1 MPILSLQKDRAPQF
15 PCIGKLRKGGAKRKN
30 AQGKEIMGEDLKYFR
45 FTTDDAHAA
54 ETFAAY
60 YGAQPQSVEVF
71 LPYATTAENFG
82 AWLEEYTAG
91 GMTRRCD
98 GETQHF
104 HRDADGKGN
113 TTPVKCERLCGRKC
127 GCKEVGRLAVIV
139 PHLAR
144 LAYITVETHSLYDI
158 MQLTEN
164 LQAAEALRGD
174 LRGIPFILSRRDR
187 EISTP
192 GADGKRTRRTKSL
205 LFIEPN
211 PEWVARQL
219 ESMRLAALPI
229 VDVPALQA
237 PASRMIAGPTAADFD
252 DDDELDDEGGDEA
265 ASPSSERKEV
275 PPRST
280 PAAPATATTTGN
292 GAAGNGGNGRKGDA
306 LSKAFHAS
314 GARLYGQ
321 DWDAKRHE
329 IVRAY
334 TKGRTESSR
343 ELTPDELRAKL
354 NSGREKLFDLKFK
367 NTTAPLKNPREIRAV
382 RKDIARA
389 LTILRQKGVS
399 A

>member
-229 VDVPALQA
+229 VDVPAMQA
-237 PASRMIAGPTAADFD
+237 PPMRQIAGPVTVDVDDFD
-252 DDDELDDEGGDEA
+252 DEDDDGDEMDTA
-265 ASPSSERKEV
+265 TPPRKEV
-275 PPRST
+275 WPQSNPA
-280 PAAPATATTTGN
+280 PAATVTTTGN
-292 GAAGNGGNGRKGDA
+292 GGAGNGNGRKSDA

-321 DWDAKRHE
+321 EWDAKRHE
-329 IVRAY
+329 IIRAY

-343 ELTPDELRAKL
+343 DLSADELRFLTDRMDAKL
-354 NSGREKLFDLKFK
+354 QEQLDAIAVED
-367 NTTAPLKNPREIRAV
+367 APELDPDATEIPA
-382 RKDIARA
+382 
-389 LTILRQKGVS
+389 
-399 A
+399 

>member
-229 VDVPALQA
+229 VDVPAMQA
-237 PASRMIAGPTAADFD
+237 PPMRQIAGPVTVDVDDFD
-252 DDDELDDEGGDEA
+252 DEDDDGDEMDTA
-265 ASPSSERKEV
+265 TPPRKEV
-275 PPRST
+275 WPQSNPA
-280 PAAPATATTTGN
+280 PAATVTTTGN
-292 GAAGNGGNGRKGDA
+292 GGAGNGNGRNGKPTAAA
-306 LSKAFHAS
+306 LKAFHATGS
-314 GARLYGQ
+314 RLYGQ
-321 DWDAKRHE
+321 DWDSKRHE
-329 IVRAY
+329 IIKAY
-334 TKGRTESSR
+334 TKGRTESSSGITAA
-343 ELTPDELRAKL
+343 ECAYLTERMEAKL
-354 NSGREKLFDLKFK
+354 QADLDAI
-367 NTTAPLKNPREIRAV
+367 TVDAAPELNPDAAEIPA
-382 RKDIARA
+382 
-389 LTILRQKGVS
+389 
-399 A
+399 

>member
-30 AQGKEIMGEDLKYFR
+30 AQGREIMGEDLKYFR

-104 HRDADGKGN
+104 HRDTDGKGN
-113 TTPVKCERLCGRKC
+113 TTPIKCERLCGRKC
-127 GCKEVGRLAVIV
+127 GCKEIGRLAVIV
-139 PHLAR
+139 KQLAR
-144 LAYITVETHSLYDI
+144 LAYVTVETHSLYDI

-192 GADGKRTRRTKSL
+192 GEGGKRTRRTKSL

-237 PASRMIAGPTAADFD
+237 PPMRQIAGPVTVGADDFDDED
-252 DDDELDDEGGDEA
+252 DDDEMDTA
-265 ASPSSERKEV
+265 TPPRKEAQ
-275 PPRST
+275 PQST
-280 PAAPATATTTGN
+280 PPAVTVTTTGN
-292 GAAGNGGNGRKGDA
+292 GGAGNGNGNGHGSKPTAAA
-306 LSKAFHAS
+306 LKAFHATGS
-314 GARLYGQ
+314 RLYGQ
-321 DWDAKRHE
+321 DWDSKRHE
-329 IVRAY
+329 IIKAY

-343 ELTPDELRAKL
+343 DLSADELRFLTDRMDAKL
-354 NSGREKLFDLKFK
+354 QEQLDAIAVED
-367 NTTAPLKNPREIRAV
+367 APELDPDATEIPA
-382 RKDIARA
+382 
-389 LTILRQKGVS
+389 
-399 A
+399 

>member
-1 MPILSLQKDRAPQF
+1 MPILPLQRNRAPQF
-15 PCIGKLRKGGAKRKN
+15 PCIGKLRKGGAKRRN
-30 AQGKEIMGEDLKYFR
+30 AQGKEIMGVDLNYFR

-60 YGAQPQSVEVF
+60 YGAQPQSIDVL

-91 GMTRRCD
+91 GMARRCD

-139 PHLAR
+139 PQLAR
-144 LAYITVETHSLYDI
+144 LASVTVETHSLYDI

-192 GADGKRTRRTKSL
+192 GEGGKRTRRTKSL

-237 PASRMIAGPTAADFD
+237 PAMRRITGPVTVDADDFD
-252 DDDELDDEGGDEA
+252 DEEEDDGDEMDTA
-265 ASPSSERKEV
+265 TPPRKEA
-275 PPRST
+275 PPQST
-280 PAAPATATTTGN
+280 PPAVTVTTTGN
-292 GAAGNGGNGRKGDA
+292 GGGAGNGRKTNGNGAPGAFGNVQTTRWPDANAAYAWAIEAGACENTHEARGSLKKIVDAQFGGRLTGDNMA
-306 LSKAFHAS
+306 AAFDAFHA
-314 GARLYGQ
+314 RQ
-321 DWDAKRHE
+321 M
-329 IVRAY
+329 
-334 TKGRTESSR
+334 
-343 ELTPDELRAKL
+343 
-354 NSGREKLFDLKFK
+354 EKLHEKAEAAVKDAPE
-367 NTTAPLKNPREIRAV
+367 TTAAEIPA
-382 RKDIARA
+382 
-389 LTILRQKGVS
+389 
-399 A
+399 

>member
-30 AQGKEIMGEDLKYFR
+30 AQGREIMGEDLKYFR

-91 GMTRRCD
+91 GMARRCD

-113 TTPVKCERLCGRKC
+113 TTPIKCERLCGRKC
-127 GCKEVGRLAVIV
+127 GCKEIGRLAVIV
-139 PHLAR
+139 KQLAR
-144 LAYITVETHSLYDI
+144 LAYVTVETHSLYDI

-192 GADGKRTRRTKSL
+192 GEGGKRTRRTKSL

-237 PASRMIAGPTAADFD
+237 PPMRQIAGPVTVGADDFDDED
-252 DDDELDDEGGDEA
+252 DDDEMDTA
-265 ASPSSERKEV
+265 TPPRKEA
-275 PPRST
+275 PPQST
-280 PAAPATATTTGN
+280 PPAAATTTTTGSN
-292 GAAGNGGNGRKGDA
+292 GGAGNGNGHKTPTA
-306 LSKAFHAS
+306 AAMKAFHAI

-321 DWDAKRHE
+321 EWDTKRHE
-329 IVRAY
+329 IIKAY
-334 TKGRTESSR
+334 TKGRTESSK
-343 ELTPDELRAKL
+343 ELNADELAFLTERMDAKL
-354 NSGREKLFDLKFK
+354 QAQLDAIAVDAVPEL
-367 NTTAPLKNPREIRAV
+367 NPDAAEIPA
-382 RKDIARA
+382 
-389 LTILRQKGVS
+389 
-399 A
+399 

>member
-1 MPILSLQKDRAPQF
+1 MPILSLQKNRVAQF
-15 PCIGKLRKGGAKRKN
+15 PCIGKLRKGGAKRKT
-30 AQGKEIMGEDLKYFR
+30 AQGREIMGEDLKHFR
-45 FTTDDAHAA
+45 FTTDDAQAA

-60 YGAQPQSVEVF
+60 YGAQPQSIEVF

-91 GMTRRCD
+91 GMARRCD

-113 TTPVKCERLCGRKC
+113 TTSVKCERLCGRKC
-127 GCKEVGRLAVIV
+127 GCKEVGRLAVIIKQ
-139 PHLAR
+139 LAR
-144 LAYITVETHSLYDI
+144 LAYVTVETHSLYDI

-192 GADGKRTRRTKSL
+192 GEGGKRARRTKSL

-237 PASRMIAGPTAADFD
+237 PLMRQITGPVTVDADGYDEDEDEGDEEMDKGPRWVNAADAYAWAVEAGACENEHEARASLKKIVDARF
-252 DDDELDDEGGDEA
+252 GGRLTKENMA
-265 ASPSSERKEV
+265 AVFE
-275 PPRST
+275 
-280 PAAPATATTTGN
+280 
-292 GAAGNGGNGRKGDA
+292 
-306 LSKAFHAS
+306 AFHA
-314 GARLYGQ
+314 RQ
-321 DWDAKRHE
+321 M
-329 IVRAY
+329 
-334 TKGRTESSR
+334 
-343 ELTPDELRAKL
+343 
-354 NSGREKLFDLKFK
+354 EKLHERANAAAED
-367 NTTAPLKNPREIRAV
+367 APEINPAGETVPA
-382 RKDIARA
+382 
-389 LTILRQKGVS
+389 
-399 A
+399 

>member
-1 MPILSLQKDRAPQF
+1 MPILPLQRNRAPQF
-15 PCIGKLRKGGAKRKN
+15 PCIGKLRKGGAKRRN
-30 AQGKEIMGEDLKYFR
+30 AQGKEIMGVDLNYFR
-45 FTTDDAHAA
+45 FTTDDAHVA

-60 YGAQPQSVEVF
+60 YGAQPQSIDVF

-91 GMTRRCD
+91 GMARRCD

-139 PHLAR
+139 PQLAR
-144 LAYITVETHSLYDI
+144 LASVTVETHSLYDI

-192 GADGKRTRRTKSL
+192 GEGGKRTRRTKSL

-237 PASRMIAGPTAADFD
+237 PAMRRITGPVTVDADDFD
-252 DDDELDDEGGDEA
+252 DEEEDDGDEMDTA
-265 ASPSSERKEV
+265 TPPRKEA
-275 PPRST
+275 PPQSN
-280 PAAPATATTTGN
+280 PAPAVTVTTTGN
-292 GAAGNGGNGRKGDA
+292 GGAGNGNGNGHNGSKPTAAA
-306 LSKAFHAS
+306 LKAFHATGS
-314 GARLYGQ
+314 RLYGQ
-321 DWDAKRHE
+321 DWDSKRHE
-329 IVRAY
+329 IIGKY
-334 TKGRTESSR
+334 TKGRTESSSGITAA
-343 ELTPDELRAKL
+343 ECVYLTERMESKL
-354 NSGREKLFDLKFK
+354 QADLDAITIDAASEMDP
-367 NTTAPLKNPREIRAV
+367 N
-382 RKDIARA
+382 A
-389 LTILRQKGVS
+389 LQVP

>member
-15 PCIGKLRKGGAKRKN
+15 PCIGKLRKGGAKRKD
-30 AQGKEIMGEDLKYFR
+30 AQGREIMGEDLKYFR

-113 TTPVKCERLCGRKC
+113 TTPIKCERLCGRKC
-127 GCKEVGRLAVIV
+127 GCKEIGRLAVIV
-139 PHLAR
+139 KQLAR
-144 LAYITVETHSLYDI
+144 LAYVTVETHSLYDI

-192 GADGKRTRRTKSL
+192 GEGGKRTRRTKSL

-237 PASRMIAGPTAADFD
+237 PPMRQIAGNGNGGGHNGSKPTAA
-252 DDDELDDEGGDEA
+252 
-265 ASPSSERKEV
+265 
-275 PPRST
+275 
-280 PAAPATATTTGN
+280 
-292 GAAGNGGNGRKGDA
+292 A
-306 LSKAFHAS
+306 LKAFHATGS
-314 GARLYGQ
+314 RLYGQ
-321 DWDAKRHE
+321 DWDGKRHE
-329 IVRAY
+329 IIGKY
-334 TKGRTESSR
+334 TKGRTESSGGITAAECAYLTER
-343 ELTPDELRAKL
+343 MESKLQADFTVDAVPELNPDA
-354 NSGREKLFDLKFK
+354 
-367 NTTAPLKNPREIRAV
+367 AEIPA
-382 RKDIARA
+382 
-389 LTILRQKGVS
+389 
-399 A
+399 

>member
-30 AQGKEIMGEDLKYFR
+30 AAGKEIMGEDLKHFR
-45 FTTDDAHAA
+45 FTTDDASAA

-104 HRDADGKGN
+104 HRDADGKGD

-139 PHLAR
+139 PQLAR

-192 GADGKRTRRTKSL
+192 GEGGKRTRRTKSL

-237 PASRMIAGPTAADFD
+237 PPMRQIAGPVTVDADDFD
-252 DDDELDDEGGDEA
+252 DGDDDGDEMDTA
-265 ASPSSERKEV
+265 TPPRKEA
-275 PPRST
+275 PPQST
-280 PAAPATATTTGN
+280 PPAATNVTTTGN
-292 GAAGNGGNGRKGDA
+292 GGDAGNGNGRNGKPTAAA
-306 LSKAFHAS
+306 LKAFHATGS
-314 GARLYGQ
+314 RLYGQ
-321 DWDAKRHE
+321 DWDSKRHE
-329 IVRAY
+329 IIGKY
-334 TKGRTESSR
+334 TKGRTESSKD
-343 ELTPDELRAKL
+343 LTADELAFLTERMDAKL
-354 NSGREKLFDLKFK
+354 REQLDAI
-367 NTTAPLKNPREIRAV
+367 TVQAAPELNPDAAEIPA
-382 RKDIARA
+382 
-389 LTILRQKGVS
+389 
-399 A
+399 